1 MNLDLEL
8 VNKLKEQKILPII
21 NSVNFKEDLL
31 KLTSLLDTNKKIKI
45 IEITLRES
53 HSLENAI
60 KLKKRFP
67 NLIIGLG
74 SIINKKQYEE
84 VKNYNFSFFVSPG
97 TIYEMINSKIEN
109 YIPGAETISEF
120 NYLDNNEINIVKFK
134 KTSFSLSGIATKSI
148 SMPKMQE
155 TPTIDI
161 LRCIQG
167 KAANM
172 HNCNLTKRSQMDI
185 KIEINKRLGTPLFI
199 PLMALVCCFLLGS
212 RKDKKIYSF
221 NKYIY
226 SFIGIIILTL
236 SEILVRYSGISWNHT
251 SIYYLIPIGMIT
263 LFYFT
268 LIRKF
273 KYENLN

>member
-21 NSVNFKEDLL
+21 NSENFKEDLL
-31 KLTSLLDTNKKIKI
+31 KLTSLLDANKKIKI

-97 TIYEMINSKIEN
+97 IIYEMIDSKIKN

-120 NYLDNNEINIVKFK
+120 NYLDNNEINIVKFFPA
-134 KTSFSLSGIATKSI
+134 TLSGGNLKLKSI
-148 SMPKMQE
+148 ENIYK
-155 TPTIDI
+155 
-161 LRCIQG
+161 
-167 KAANM
+167 
-172 HNCNLTKRSQMDI
+172 NLTFI
-185 KIEINKRLGTPLFI
+185 PTGGINKSNINSYINLKNVLCVGMSNI
-199 PLMALVCCFLLGS
+199 PDIIDF
-212 RKDKKIYSF
+212 F
-221 NKYIY
+221 N
-226 SFIGIIILTL
+226 
-236 SEILVRYSGISWNHT
+236 
-251 SIYYLIPIGMIT
+251 
-263 LFYFT
+263 
-268 LIRKF
+268 
-273 KYENLN
+273 

>member
-1 MNLDLEL
+1 MGTKSSTIIAKSGYISDDEKNL
-8 VNKLKEQKILPII
+8 I
-21 NSVNFKEDLL
+21 
-31 KLTSLLDTNKKIKI
+31 LLDGNIQ
-45 IEITLRES
+45 
-53 HSLENAI
+53 
-60 KLKKRFP
+60 KLDHEG
-67 NLIIGLG
+67 N
-74 SIINKKQYEE
+74 IN
-84 VKNYNFSFFVSPG
+84 V
-97 TIYEMINSKIEN
+97 
-109 YIPGAETISEF
+109 
-120 NYLDNNEINIVKFK
+120 VKFK

-167 KAANM
+167 KTVNM